1 MISQQQP
8 YSFIDYPLF
17 TKSLNELPSKSTL
30 LVNTINQYSYC
41 MANVDS
47 AFKESLKKSDVLLPD
62 GIAVVAAARW
72 LTGRKIHKIAGA
84 DLHQHVLAKLN
95 KKGGS
100 CFYLGSTDATLQ
112 KIKDRLAIE
121 YPNVKVE
128 TYSPPYKTQFS
139 REDNE
144 EMINAINVFKPD
156 ILFVGMTAPKQE
168 KWACDHKHEI
178 KTKMIC
184 TIGAVFDFYAGTIER
199 PSEFMINMGLEWLGR
214 LVKEP
219 KRLWK
224 RYLYFGPLFLRLIV
238 KEKVKQLIAGQSY
251 NNVVMP

>member
-41 MANVDS
+41 MANQDS

-62 GIAVVAAARW
+62 GIAVVAAMRW
-72 LTGRKIHKIAGA
+72 LTGKKIQKIAGA
-84 DLHQHVLAKLN
+84 DLHKHVLTELN

-100 CFYLGSTDATLQ
+100 CFYLGSTNETLK
-112 KIKDRLAIE
+112 KIKDKLAIE
-121 YPNVKVE
+121 YPNVKVA
-128 TYSPPYKTQFS
+128 TFSPAYKAEFS
-139 REDNE
+139 KEEND
-144 EMINAINVFKPD
+144 EMINAINAFKPD

-168 KWACDHKHEI
+168 KWACDHKSEI

-184 TIGAVFDFYAGTIER
+184 TIGAVFDFYAGTVAR
-199 PSEFMINMGLEWLGR
+199 PSQFMINMGLEWFGR
-214 LVKEP
+214 LINEP

-224 RYLYFGPLFLRLIV
+224 RYLYFGPVFMQLII
-238 KEKVKQLIAGQSY
+238 KEKIKQIISGNSY

>member
-100 CFYLGSTDATLQ
+100 CFYLGSAEATLQ

-128 TYSPPYKTQFS
+128 TYSPPYKAQFS

-144 EMINAINVFKPD
+144 QMINAINAFKPD

-238 KEKVKQLIAGQSY
+238 KEKIKQLIAGQSY